1 MQVRSFGIR
10 VHGTDRLLWGTDH
23 VCVFKPCPE
32 TARRF
37 ATQAEAVAVM
47 EKIVAKNHRMNEI
60 WSHLCKRPTD
70 LEVVEITTTVVVSVI
85 R

>member
-10 VHGTDRLLWGTDH
+10 IHNTDRLLWRPDH
-23 VCVFKPCPE
+23 ICAFKPWPE
-32 TARRF
+32 AARRF
-37 ATQAEAVAVM
+37 TTQAEAVAVM
-47 EKIVAKNHRMNEI
+47 EQIITKNQRLNEQ

-70 LEVVEITTTVVVSVI
+70 LEVVEITTSVVISVI